1 MKTQRQRGGHGLFKP
16 QYLHLKRTLLSMG
29 PTFHHIEDVFTL
41 HNQTAKKSSELLIS
55 PGQIFEYAF
64 YKSLS
69 ALTQWSVAD
78 NQYVQY
84 SKKLPVRSLVTQQP
98 LTKAQSTHLKQT
110 LLAMGPY
117 LFPVQFVIKHH
128 NRTATSE
135 ELLEFPQDILDYARH
150 KAKNPKYVDWT
161 VENDNISYTRR
172 NQN

>member
-1 MKTQRQRGGHGLFKP
+1 MALSKSQHRR
-16 QYLHLKRTLLSMG
+16 LKRTLRSMG
-29 PTFHHIEDVFTL
+29 PTFHHIDEVFMA
-41 HNQTAKKSSELLIS
+41 HNGTARKVGELLTTPEEILEYALYKSSNPEFS
-55 PGQIFEYAF
+55 
-64 YKSLS
+64 
-69 ALTQWSVAD
+69 QWAVTG
-78 NQYVQY
+78 NQYVRY
-84 SKKLPVRSLVTQQP
+84 SVVRSPSQPQP
-98 LTKAQSTHLKQT
+98 LTKAQRRHLKQT

-117 LFPVQFVIKHH
+117 LFPVQFIIKHH